1 MVTDAEWRTAAVEYI
16 ALLSAELARS
26 AVYLDAHGWTVDE
39 TVVRRGEEL
48 RAILGI
54 GGEDEH

>member
-1 MVTDAEWRTAAVEYI
+1 MTDAEWRTAAAEYI
-16 ALLSAELARS
+16 GLLSAGLDRF
-26 AVYLDAHGWTVDE
+26 AVYLDAHGWTVDV